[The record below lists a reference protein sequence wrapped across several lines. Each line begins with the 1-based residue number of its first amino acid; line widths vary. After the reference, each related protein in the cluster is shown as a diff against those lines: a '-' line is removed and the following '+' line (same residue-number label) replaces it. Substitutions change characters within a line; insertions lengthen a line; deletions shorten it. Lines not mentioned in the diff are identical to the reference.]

1 MDKKHYEHLNCIPD
15 MPDFSSLDFS
25 KGLSD
30 IPEQSEAY
38 KKYVLPVLER
48 EKQQKKQKCTEW
60 LWSKGI
66 LILNTILAGI
76 AAISSLLALLKP

>member
-30 IPEQSEAY
+30 IPEHSEAY
-38 KKYVLPVLER
+38 KKYVLPVLEC
-48 EKQQKKQKCTEW
+48 EKQKRTEW